1 MKKNTH
7 RFLCFC
13 LAIITAFTLIAQNT
27 NNAIDY
33 APDFSDQSEDNNYN
47 YLADEAVDLFSNEE
61 FLKGVKERID
71 NPSDDLRIV
80 KYLMEDG
87 TAEMRIFNEPI
98 KYVAEDG
105 TVHTKSTEIVKIPD
119 NTKYGYSNLHNDVRI
134 QFGSL
139 ISNGISLEF
148 NGHSLYV
155 FPATESLA
163 SAELT
168 HDNKTVK
175 YNGVFSDNINVEYMA
190 DYSGL
195 KENIVI
201 GQYAGINSFHY
212 SFFPATSNYNVDN
225 HSNNYPFP
233 QKESF
238 IDPLLFYSNYSFVDD
253 GIPLALIQ

>member
-1 MKKNTH
+1 
-7 RFLCFC
+7 
-13 LAIITAFTLIAQNT
+13 
-27 NNAIDY
+27 
-33 APDFSDQSEDNNYN
+33 
-47 YLADEAVDLFSNEE
+47 
-61 FLKGVKERID
+61 
-71 NPSDDLRIV
+71 
-80 KYLMEDG
+80 
-87 TAEMRIFNEPI
+87 MRIFNEPI

-119 NTKYGYSNLHNDVRI
+119 NTKYCYSNLHNDVRI

-201 GQYAGINSFHY
+201 EQYAGINSF
-212 SFFPATSNYNVDN
+212 
-225 HSNNYPFP
+225 
-233 QKESF
+233 SF
-238 IDPLLFYSNYSFVDD
+238 IIETEDTVIDNNGTIELVDKDGNNIGSFGAVFVTDSNGKSIY
-253 GIPLALIQ
+253 GY